1 MKQFIFFIG
10 LICSYVMPYKYFQK
24 WHFFKTFFYS
34 GWISNQ
40 FKFCGKSPMIYPF
53 RALKGSQFISI
64 GDNVYLG
71 KGITLAAWDK
81 YNDEV
86 YKPQVV
92 IGNGCSIGD
101 DSHITSINGIQIG
114 NNVLT
119 GKKVLITDN
128 SHGEA
133 LLKYLDIEPLKRT
146 LYSKGPVIIGDNTWI
161 GEKVSILPGVQ
172 IGRGCIIAANSV
184 VTKNIPSFSVAAGMP
199 AIVIKNMNC

>member
-1 MKQFIFFIG
+1 
-10 LICSYVMPYKYFQK
+10 
-24 WHFFKTFFYS
+24 
-34 GWISNQ
+34 
-40 FKFCGKSPMIYPF
+40 MIYPF
-53 RALKGSQFISI
+53 RDLKGSRFISI

-71 KGITLAAWDK
+71 KGITLAAWNK

-101 DSHITSINGIQIG
+101 DSHITCINGIHIG

-133 LLKYLDIEPLKRT
+133 LLKYLDIEPLKRI